1 MIMKAKKQKKCAAQ
15 QPAPQMPVQEAVPV
29 QEPKTWVVN
38 CPKCGAALNLKEGG
52 YAYMCPVCSNL
63 LRIKTGARLVKNLDL
78 GNNNL
83 HVTLTENA
91 VKYLTSK
98 DANAPKYLGNLEYAL
113 AQNLANGYSTQEL
126 FVIDADENGIS
137 VKKS

>member
-1 MIMKAKKQKKCAAQ
+1 MKAKKQKKCVVEQAAV
-15 QPAPQMPVQEAVPV
+15 QPPVQEAVPV
-29 QEPKTWVVN
+29 KEPKVWVVN

-52 YAYMCPVCSNL
+52 FAYMCPVCNNL
-63 LRIKTGARLVKNLDL
+63 LRIKTGARLVKNLDC

-91 VKYLTSK
+91 VKYLTGK

-113 AQNLANGYSTQEL
+113 AQNVVNGYSSQEL

>member
-1 MIMKAKKQKKCAAQ
+1 MKAKKQKKCVQ
-15 QPAPQMPVQEAVPV
+15 EQVPQMPVQEALPV

-38 CPKCGAALNLKEGG
+38 CPKCGAALSLKEGG
-52 YAYMCPVCSNL
+52 YAYMCPVCSSL
-63 LRIKTGARLVKNLDL
+63 LRMKTGARLVKNLDE
-78 GNNNL
+78 GKNNL
-83 HVTLTENA
+83 YVTLTENA
-91 VKYLTSK
+91 VKYLTGR

-113 AQNLANGYSTQEL
+113 AQNVVNGYSSQEL